1 MGGARWLSVR
11 LDRRGALRELDL
23 GPTPRRTGGV
33 SAGAQDTCVEI
44 AHRIAP
50 HIHGLSPAL
59 PCSRPE
65 DVSLP
70 GTSSASS
77 FLPPPLSEKDVDSGT
92 KLSGRGGKH
101 PRTSATSG
109 PGSKSKLAM
118 SISPMETWLG
128 GVLFKLDEISQHY
141 KMARQPRQMG
151 RFRSTMSKSYLR
163 LRPVQLPVPQNC
175 HGILQRLLDLAKA
188 AGKPVRP
195 NPYVS
200 TPTHVLLPLLHLVQP
215 AQPSF
220 EPVAKR
226 ARLHSLTNGQ
236 RCSVCGAI
244 LSPQFSGSA
253 RCAACM
259 N

>member
-1 MGGARWLSVR
+1 MSLFLAPPLPPRFSLRLCPRRMLIQVPSSLAEGVSIHARPRHLGRAQRASSPCPFLLW
-11 LDRRGALRELDL
+11 RRGLVVCCLNSTRSRNIIRWRVSR
-23 GPTPRRTGGV
+23 GKWGV
-33 SAGAQDTCVEI
+33 
-44 AHRIAP
+44 
-50 HIHGLSPAL
+50 
-59 PCSRPE
+59 
-65 DVSLP
+65 
-70 GTSSASS
+70 
-77 FLPPPLSEKDVDSGT
+77 F
-92 KLSGRGGKH
+92 
-101 PRTSATSG
+101 
-109 PGSKSKLAM
+109 
-118 SISPMETWLG
+118 
-128 GVLFKLDEISQHY
+128 
-141 KMARQPRQMG
+141 ARLCQN
-151 RFRSTMSKSYLR
+151 LR

-226 ARLHSLTNGQ
+226 ARLHSITNGQ